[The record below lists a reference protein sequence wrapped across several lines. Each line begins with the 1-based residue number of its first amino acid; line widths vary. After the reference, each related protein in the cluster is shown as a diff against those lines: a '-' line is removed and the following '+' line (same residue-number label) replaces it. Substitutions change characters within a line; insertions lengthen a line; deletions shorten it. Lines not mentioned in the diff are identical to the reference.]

1 MKHLAILFFTLVAFT
16 LSPLSQSNEKTLI
29 VGSEQNYPPFAL
41 GMNDQTADGFTVEL
55 WRAVAKEEH
64 FKFKIRVLPFHQ
76 ILNEFKAEKI
86 DILINLAQSPERR
99 QFADFTVPHVVVN
112 GAIFIRNGNTRI
124 HAETDLSTQQII
136 VLKADL
142 AHDYAI
148 AKGWQ
153 KQLVLVENSEQGFKL
168 LATGQYDALLLSK
181 LTGQQTLEKLKL
193 KNIEMLPIKIGFEQK
208 FSFAVHKGNAH
219 LLEHLNEGLALVKTK
234 GIYDKLYEK
243 WFGIYEEKTFRPLL
257 IKYLVPM
264 IAVFLLI
271 LSIGFYLRSLE
282 HKHAIRALREKE
294 LRYRSLVNN
303 IPDYVM
309 RYDRQ
314 YRHVFANE
322 LAIKNLSKT
331 VNYMG
336 KTHREMGLPKYLC
349 EMWENVIERCFVT
362 QTPQVEVVEWQGT
375 TTNMTLEWRVIP
387 EYNSLGELETVLA
400 ISRDITERKQ
410 AELALLRSNMDLTR
424 FAEISAHHLM
434 EPTRRINSY
443 TQRLRKLL
451 ANTSSK
457 LAQEI
462 QSSLDYL
469 QADAHRLH
477 GMIHDI
483 QLYLAAAEPRGIMQ
497 LEDANVVLN
506 QVQKRFQIKL
516 SQSNT
521 VLVIEKLPPAWLDR
535 ARLLDL
541 FSLILDNALVHG
553 HPTEPTVTPQIII
566 SGERVGNLSRYQ
578 ISDNGAGIL
587 PEYQERVFGIFERLT
602 HNQMGGSGI
611 GLAIVRRIVESR
623 HGHCWIVLNKK
634 TDALVPLSGTS
645 VIFELPD
652 GEL

>member
-1 MKHLAILFFTLVAFT
+1 MA
-16 LSPLSQSNEKTLI
+16 S
-29 VGSEQNYPPFAL
+29 
-41 GMNDQTADGFTVEL
+41 
-55 WRAVAKEEH
+55 
-64 FKFKIRVLPFHQ
+64 
-76 ILNEFKAEKI
+76 
-86 DILINLAQSPERR
+86 
-99 QFADFTVPHVVVN
+99 
-112 GAIFIRNGNTRI
+112 
-124 HAETDLSTQQII
+124 
-136 VLKADL
+136 
-142 AHDYAI
+142 
-148 AKGWQ
+148 
-153 KQLVLVENSEQGFKL
+153 
-168 LATGQYDALLLSK
+168 
-181 LTGQQTLEKLKL
+181 
-193 KNIEMLPIKIGFEQK
+193 
-208 FSFAVHKGNAH
+208 
-219 LLEHLNEGLALVKTK
+219 
-234 GIYDKLYEK
+234 
-243 WFGIYEEKTFRPLL
+243 
-257 IKYLVPM
+257 
-264 IAVFLLI
+264 VFLLI
-271 LSIGFYLRSLE
+271 LSITFYLRSLE
-282 HKHAIRALREKE
+282 HKYAIRAMREKE

-309 RYDRQ
+309 RYNRQ
-314 YRHVFANE
+314 YRYVFANE
-322 LAIKNLSKT
+322 LALKNLSKT
-331 VNYMG
+331 ATEYIG

-349 EMWENVIERCFVT
+349 EILETVIERCFAT

-387 EYNSLGELETVLA
+387 EYNSLGKLETVLA

-434 EPTRRINSY
+434 EPTRRISSY

-451 ANTSSK
+451 ANTPSE
-457 LAQEI
+457 LVQEI

-497 LEDANVVLN
+497 LEDTNAVLN

-521 VLVIEKLPPAWLDR
+521 LLVIEKLPPAWLDR

-553 HPTEPTVTPQIII
+553 QPTEPTVTPQIII
-566 SGERVGNLSRYQ
+566 SGERIGNLSRYQ
-578 ISDNGAGIL
+578 ISDNGAGIPL
-587 PEYQERVFGIFERLT
+587 EYQERVFGIFERLT
-602 HNQMGGSGI
+602 HNQMAGSGI

-634 TDALVPLSGTS
+634 TDALVPFSGTS

-652 GEL
+652 GEP